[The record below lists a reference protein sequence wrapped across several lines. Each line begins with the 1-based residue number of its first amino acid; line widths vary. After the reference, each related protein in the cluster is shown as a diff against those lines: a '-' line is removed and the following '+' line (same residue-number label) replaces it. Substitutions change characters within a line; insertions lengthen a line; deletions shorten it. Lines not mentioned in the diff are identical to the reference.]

1 MKKKQTRRQS
11 ALAARQ
17 RKSRGLGHERRDEI
31 LAAAKELFIAE
42 GYETVTT
49 RKLAERAALSQTSL
63 YVYFKS
69 KEDILDALSRATF
82 AQLAQGIRRVD
93 AETTGFP
100 ELLRRLMKAY
110 VAFGLEHPDE
120 YQLTFMVSHA
130 SPKFSHRKDLTRPFE
145 QQGIG

>member
-49 RKLAERAALSQTSL
+49 RKLAESAALSQTSL

-69 KEDILDALSRATF
+69 KEEIMDALCRATF
-82 AQLAQGIRRVD
+82 AQLAQGISRVD
-93 AETTGFP
+93 AESTGFK
-100 ELLRRLMKAY
+100 EIMRRILR
-110 VAFGLEHPDE
+110 VSIGLV
-120 YQLTFMVSHA
+120 LT
-130 SPKFSHRKDLTRPFE
+130 
-145 QQGIG
+145 